1 MNHLNI
7 TSQEAAFNF
16 LDSYASARKEE
27 IDRRKLSKGS
37 GFIKSY
43 SLETSHEN
51 GGVVFDQPYI
61 ERLLDDVRW
70 RISPIGQQGFFRADD
85 SEGLVGFIDVL
96 SERHFAFHTFREA
109 RRMDQVIYNL
119 VKGSS
124 RLDFLW
130 LSGNYLNLL
139 WEDLIRESIPQR
151 FVTFKFEHQ
160 SRFEDVAW
168 DDNGD
173 DESEETDEESD
184 ESTEIRE
191 RRASTLKVT
200 ARVSKVSRF
209 LPELQSVLPDF
220 KAIKMLRIPATDM
233 PGGYEFWDWGKV
245 TYRSPSFRDGR
256 DYLREVTQSYQMVTE
271 FIEQQTWFQAEK
283 IRLHDGT
290 ETLNLTGTPITFR
303 FPEPLELGTFQGF
316 VEVTFERGK
325 GPFRLW
331 GNPLRLSD
339 RKVHV
344 YGLDLHLWQR
354 IFLELTPSRFTAILP
369 KGTCGNTIHR
379 LVSNIQRFISP
390 DVETYVGGHSYQN
403 IVKKMLLYGT

>member
-1 MNHLNI
+1 MNHLNL
-7 TSQEAAFNF
+7 TSQEAAFDF

-27 IDRRKLSKGS
+27 IDRRKLSKDS

-43 SLETSHEN
+43 SLETSPTN
-51 GGVVFDQPYI
+51 GGVAFDQSYI
-61 ERLLDDVRW
+61 ERLVDDVRW
-70 RISPIGQQGFFRADD
+70 RISPIGQQNFFRADD
-85 SEGLVGFIDVL
+85 SEGLVGFIDIL
-96 SERHFAFHTFREA
+96 SERHLAFHTFREA
-109 RRMDQVIYNL
+109 RRMDQVICNL
-119 VKGSS
+119 VNRSS

-139 WEDLIRESIPQR
+139 WEGLIREYMPQR

-160 SRFEDVAW
+160 GRFEDVEW
-168 DDNGD
+168 DGVGD
-173 DESEETDEESD
+173 DESEETGEESD
-184 ESTEIRE
+184 EDTEIRE

-200 ARVSKVSRF
+200 ARVNKVSRF
-209 LPELQSVLPDF
+209 LPQLQSVLPDF
-220 KAIKMLRIPATDM
+220 KAIKMLRIPATEM

-245 TYRSPSFRDGR
+245 TYRSPNFRDGR
-256 DYLREVTQSYQMVTE
+256 GYLREITQSYQKVTE

-283 IRLHDGT
+283 IHLHDGT

-303 FPEPLELGTFQGF
+303 FPEPLALGTFQGF
-316 VEVTFERGK
+316 VEATFERGK

-354 IFLELTPSRFTAILP
+354 IFLELTPSGFTAILP
-369 KGTCGNTIHR
+369 KHTCGNTIHR

-390 DVETYVGGHSYQN
+390 DVETYVGEKSYQN
-403 IVKKMLLYGT
+403 IVKEMLLYGT